1 MKIGLL
7 KTSFTWNNWGH
18 TIDLENPIHPGL
30 HPSLLNDDALAR
42 RLDRL
47 YKNSIHHIISACLIH
62 ISPKEAFLLPESSR
76 RCDEQGPLQHV

>member
-1 MKIGLL
+1 MEQ
-7 KTSFTWNNWGH
+7 WGH

-47 YKNSIHHIISACLIH
+47 YKDSIHHIISACLIH
-62 ISPKEAFLLPESSR
+62 IYPKEDFLPESSR
-76 RCDEQGPLQHV
+76 RCDEQEPFTAHMNRPR